1 MLKRVV
7 SLLIA
12 ISVCALSQ
20 SALAI
25 EKPLTNDDV
34 VAMIKA
40 GLGDDLVI
48 AKINSARELNLDVAP
63 ETLIKLKK
71 EGVSKAVLDAMIRS
85 SSGGG
90 SPAGSSGRGDSRGQL
105 KTGVRL
111 VTGERTYDLMSIAG
125 AESSTFAY
133 VTMLLWNNYP
143 GMHAEVRTKDRDSYI
158 LLQSDKSPTGRYY
171 IVRLDS
177 NKRTSDRSL
186 KMGRDGLFST
196 RSMGHPDDT
205 WTIPFDVTQERE
217 GLWRLKPKVSLKQDE
232 YGLWMGTGEL
242 YDFGVD

>member
-1 MLKRVV
+1 MLKGVV

-34 VAMIKA
+34 VSMIKA

-158 LLQSDKSPTGRYY
+158 LLQSDKSPTGPYY
-171 IVRLDS
+171 TVRLVS
-177 NKRTSDRSL
+177 TKGTSDRAV
-186 KMGRDGLFST
+186 KVGGDGLSRP
-196 RSMGHPDDT
+196 RSMGAPDDPGRM
-205 WTIPFDVTQERE
+205 PFEVAQERE
-217 GLWRLKPKVSLKQDE
+217 GLWGLKPK
-232 YGLWMGTGEL
+232 
-242 YDFGVD
+242 

>member
-7 SLLIA
+7 SLFIA

-34 VAMIKA
+34 VSMIKA

-85 SSGGG
+85 SS
-90 SPAGSSGRGDSRGQL
+90 AGRSDGRPGGQL

-217 GLWRLKPKVSLKQDE
+217 GLWRLKPKASLKQDE